1 MEAANTEITLN
12 KAVSSSDVNR
22 ISSETTN
29 STKKHEQL
37 RIYVKNNF
45 FFILSLKI
53 GRKDQGEQLETS
65 IQESDFTDN
74 RRNHN
79 NNLDTYY
86 FGSIYPILLPA
97 RLK

>member
-12 KAVSSSDVNR
+12 KAVSSSDINR

-37 RIYVKNNF
+37 RLYVKNNF

-53 GRKDQGEQLETS
+53 GRND
-65 IQESDFTDN
+65 
-74 RRNHN
+74 
-79 NNLDTYY
+79 
-86 FGSIYPILLPA
+86 
-97 RLK
+97 